1 MRYRLALKTPPGSEP
16 VLLQEAKDHLHETDA
31 AQDSVITGMMQSA
44 REQLED
50 FTSRGFLPQTFTMYL
65 DCFPQRWRDYG
76 FGSEFGSRSD
86 LNRGNNSLEGLLL
99 SGGGEISIPR
109 APLIQNASLGIDSI
123 KYVDT
128 AGATQTLDPTLYM
141 VDPQSD
147 DNPVRILPAYGK
159 VWPATRYQP
168 NAVTIQFQVGYADA
182 AHVPARIKLAI
193 KQTVAD
199 WFNNRDAVVVDA
211 RVAVQQLPN
220 AAKNLL
226 WDLRLF

>member
-1 MRYRLALKTPPGSEP
+1 MRYRLSLKTPPGSEP
-16 VLLQEAKDHLHETDA
+16 VILQEAKDHLHETDTV
-31 AQDSVITGMMQSA
+31 QDAVINGMIQSA
-44 REQLED
+44 REQAED

-65 DCFPQRWRDYG
+65 DSFPGYGG
-76 FGSEFGSRSD
+76 FGYAPGTYFNTLPNLG
-86 LNRGNNSLEGLLL
+86 NSLMGIIL
-99 SGGGEISIPR
+99 SHAGEITIPR
-109 APLIQNASLGIDSI
+109 APLVQNDTLGIDSI

-128 AGATQTLDPTLYM
+128 TGAPQTLDPTLYQ
-141 VDPQSD
+141 VDPQGD
-147 DNPVRILPAYGK
+147 DEPVRILPAYGK

-168 NAVTIQFQVGYADA
+168 NAVTIQFELGYADA

-199 WFNNRDAVVVDA
+199 WYNNRDAVVVDN

-226 WDLRLF
+226 WDFRLF

>member
-16 VLLQEAKDHLHETDA
+16 VTLQEAKDHLHETDT
-31 AQDSVITGMMQSA
+31 AQESVITGMMQSA

-65 DCFPQRWRDYG
+65 DAFPYYGGYG
-76 FGSEFGSRSD
+76 FQQGSYNTAAQI
-86 LNRGNNSLEGLLL
+86 LQTPGLLAGILL
-99 SGGGEISIPR
+99 SHGGEIVIPR
-109 APLIQNASLGIDSI
+109 GPLVQNASLGIDSI

-128 AGATQTLDPTLYM
+128 AGATQTLDPTLYQ

-147 DNPVRILPAYGK
+147 DSPVRILPAYGK
-159 VWPATRYQP
+159 IWPATRYQP
-168 NAVTIQFQVGYADA
+168 NAVVVQFQVGYVDA
-182 AHVPARIKLAI
+182 AHVPGRIKLAI